1 MDLSPLLRLSISRVV
16 PATFAA
22 ATAATAAPVA
32 TAVPV
37 SCTTVLSAGHP
48 FSHRYPSY
56 AKPGL
61 DISKK

>member
-1 MDLSPLLRLSISRVV
+1 MSMDLSPLLRLPS
-16 PATFAA
+16 A
-22 ATAATAAPVA
+22 ATAATAVPVT
-32 TAVPV
+32 TAVLV

-61 DISKK
+61 DISRK

>member
-1 MDLSPLLRLSISRVV
+1 M
-16 PATFAA
+16 
-22 ATAATAAPVA
+22 PVT
-32 TAVPV
+32 TAVLV

-61 DISKK
+61 DISRK